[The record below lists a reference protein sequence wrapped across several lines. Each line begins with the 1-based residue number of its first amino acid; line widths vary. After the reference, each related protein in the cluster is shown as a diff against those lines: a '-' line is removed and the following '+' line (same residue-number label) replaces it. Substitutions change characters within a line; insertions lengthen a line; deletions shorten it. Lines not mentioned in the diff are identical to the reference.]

1 MYVVAIIAAG
11 GRGRRLGG
19 ARPKQ
24 LLEIGGRSLL
34 DRSLEPFDRSD
45 RIDEVIVVLPR
56 ELVSDPPAVLGR
68 LRKPV
73 QVVPG
78 GSRRQE
84 SVASGFDRVPGHAD
98 VVVVHDAARP
108 FVTGALIA
116 RTVDA
121 AFESGAACAALAAR
135 DTVKQSDRREGRTVV
150 KATLPRETIYLAQTP
165 QAFRTDVLRDAI
177 ALGRRGTEATDEA
190 ALAERAGHMVRLVEG
205 EPENIKITTEADLA
219 FGRGLVG
226 REHHEP
232 TEMPVR
238 VGIGYDLHRLVEG
251 RPLILGGVRIPYERG
266 LTGHSDADAVC
277 HAATDAILGA
287 AAAGSIGQHFP
298 DTDPR
303 WAGVS
308 SLELLRAA
316 VDITRRDGFVVE
328 NLDVTVIA
336 EHPRL
341 GPYVDRMR
349 AELARAMG
357 IETSHVSVK
366 GKTNEGLG
374 AVGRGEA
381 IAAHAITLLKRRGD

>member
-11 GRGRRLGG
+11 GRGRRLGRD
-19 ARPKQ
+19 RPKQ

-45 RIDEVIVVLPR
+45 RVDEVIVVLPR
-56 ELVSDPPAVLGR
+56 ELATDPPAVLGR

-84 SVASGFDRVPGHAD
+84 SVAFGFDRVPGHAD

-177 ALGRRGTEATDEA
+177 VLGRQGAEATDEA

-219 FGRGLVG
+219 FARGLVG
-226 REHHEP
+226 HENEP
-232 TEMPVR
+232 TGMPVR

-251 RPLILGGVRIPYERG
+251 RPLILGGVRIPYDRG

-303 WAGVS
+303 WAGAS

-316 VDITRRDGFVVE
+316 VDITRQDGFVVE

>member
-11 GRGRRLGG
+11 GRGRRLGRD
-19 ARPKQ
+19 RPKQ

-45 RIDEVIVVLPR
+45 RVDEVIVVLPR
-56 ELVSDPPAVLGR
+56 ELVTDPPAVLGR

-98 VVVVHDAARP
+98 IVVVHDAARP
-108 FVTGALIA
+108 FVTRALIA
-116 RTVDA
+116 RTIDA

-135 DTVKQSDRREGRTVV
+135 DTVKQSDEREGRTFI
-150 KATLPRETIYLAQTP
+150 KATLPRETICLAQTP
-165 QAFRTDVLRDAI
+165 QAFRTDVLRDAV
-177 ALGRRGTEATDEA
+177 ALGRQGTEATDEA
-190 ALAERAGHMVRLVEG
+190 ALVERAGHTVRLVEG
-205 EPENIKITTEADLA
+205 EPENIKITTKADLA
-219 FGRGLVG
+219 FARGLVS
-226 REHHEP
+226 ENHEP
-232 TEMPVR
+232 TGMPLR

-251 RPLILGGVRIPYERG
+251 RPLILGGVRIPCDRG
-266 LTGHSDADAVC
+266 LAGHSDADAVC

-303 WAGVS
+303 WAGAS

-328 NLDVTVIA
+328 NLDVAVIV
-336 EHPRL
+336 ERPRL
-341 GPYVDRMR
+341 QPYVDRMR

-381 IAAHAITLLKRRGD
+381 IAAHAIALLKRRGD

>member
-24 LLEIGGRSLL
+24 LLEIDGRSLL

-56 ELVSDPPAVLGR
+56 ELASDPPAVLGR

-135 DTVKQSDRREGRTVV
+135 DTVKQSDGREGRTVV

-177 ALGRRGTEATDEA
+177 ALGRQGTEATDEA

-219 FGRGLVG
+219 FARGLVAH
-226 REHHEP
+226 ENEP

-251 RPLILGGVRIPYERG
+251 RPLILGGVRIPYDRG

-303 WAGVS
+303 WAGAS

-328 NLDVTVIA
+328 NLDVTVIV
-336 EHPRL
+336 ERPRL
-341 GPYVDRMR
+341 GPYVDQMR

-357 IETSHVSVK
+357 IETSHVSIK

>member
-11 GRGRRLGG
+11 GRGRRLGRD
-19 ARPKQ
+19 RPKQ

-45 RIDEVIVVLPR
+45 RVDEVIVVLPR
-56 ELVSDPPAVLGR
+56 ELATDPPAVLGR

-135 DTVKQSDRREGRTVV
+135 DTVKQSAAREGRTVV

-177 ALGRRGTEATDEA
+177 ALGRQGTEATDEA

-219 FGRGLVG
+219 FARGLVA
-226 REHHEP
+226 HQNEP
-232 TEMPVR
+232 TGMPVR

-251 RPLILGGVRIPYERG
+251 RPLILGGVRIPYDRG

-287 AAAGSIGQHFP
+287 AAAESIGQHFP

-303 WAGVS
+303 WARAS

-316 VDITRRDGFVVE
+316 VDITRQDGFVVE

-366 GKTNEGLG
+366 GKTNEGLD

>member
-11 GRGRRLGG
+11 GRGRRLGRD
-19 ARPKQ
+19 RPKQ

-56 ELVSDPPAVLGR
+56 ELATDPPAVLGR

-108 FVTGALIA
+108 FVTEALIA

-135 DTVKQSDRREGRTVV
+135 DTVKQSDRREEKTVV

-177 ALGRRGTEATDEA
+177 ALGRQGAEATDEA

-219 FGRGLVG
+219 FARGLVAH
-226 REHHEP
+226 EHEP
-232 TEMPVR
+232 TGMPVR

-251 RPLILGGVRIPYERG
+251 RPLILGGVRIPYDRG

-303 WAGVS
+303 WAGAS

>member
-11 GRGRRLGG
+11 GRGRRLGRD
-19 ARPKQ
+19 RPKQ

-56 ELVSDPPAVLGR
+56 ELASDPPAVLGR

-177 ALGRRGTEATDEA
+177 ALGRQGTEATDEA

-219 FGRGLVG
+219 FARGLVA
-226 REHHEP
+226 HQNEP
-232 TEMPVR
+232 TGMPVR

-251 RPLILGGVRIPYERG
+251 RPLILGGVRIPYDRG

-308 SLELLRAA
+308 SLELLRTA

-357 IETSHVSVK
+357 IETSRVSVK

>member
-11 GRGRRLGG
+11 GRGRRLGRD
-19 ARPKQ
+19 RPKQ

-45 RIDEVIVVLPR
+45 RVDEVIVVLPR
-56 ELVSDPPAVLGR
+56 ELATDPPAVLGR

-135 DTVKQSDRREGRTVV
+135 DTVKQSAAREGRTVV

-177 ALGRRGTEATDEA
+177 ALGRQGTEATDEA
-190 ALAERAGHMVRLVEG
+190 ALVERAGHMVRLVEG

-219 FGRGLVG
+219 FARGLVA
-226 REHHEP
+226 HQNEP
-232 TEMPVR
+232 TGMPVR

-251 RPLILGGVRIPYERG
+251 RPLILGGVRIPYDRG

-303 WAGVS
+303 WAGAS

-316 VDITRRDGFVVE
+316 VDITRQDGFVVE

-366 GKTNEGLG
+366 GKTNEGLD

>member
-11 GRGRRLGG
+11 GRGRRLGRD
-19 ARPKQ
+19 RPKQ

-45 RIDEVIVVLPR
+45 RVDEVIVVLPR
-56 ELVSDPPAVLGR
+56 ELASDPPAVLGR

-177 ALGRRGTEATDEA
+177 ALGRQGTEATDEA

-219 FGRGLVG
+219 FARGLVTH
-226 REHHEP
+226 ENEP
-232 TEMPVR
+232 TGMPVR

-251 RPLILGGVRIPYERG
+251 RPLILGGVRIPYDRG

-303 WAGVS
+303 WAGAS

-381 IAAHAITLLKRRGD
+381 IAAHAITLLKRRED